1 MESDFDDMYKYD
13 RLLVDKYFQLMKKD
27 ALGVT
32 PIQHYE
38 FAFTKAEEK
47 ILADHWHNG
56 VRSATEMD
64 RSIARIQVCDLPL
77 TKEMKNLLAQLKA
90 EDKYGGRHYAMT
102 TVDFMKL
109 ARNWDLNTQFWIFD
123 DRRTVLS
130 YFSNDGHILGYA
142 EPVNEKLIS
151 RLAAMKKRCLE
162 SALPVSEFLAKYGK
176 RR

>member
-1 MESDFDDMYKYD
+1 MESDFDDVYKYD
-13 RLLVDKYFQLMKKD
+13 RLLVDKYLSATKKD
-27 ALGVT
+27 ALEIT
-32 PIQHYE
+32 PIQRYE
-38 FAFTKAEEK
+38 FALTKAEEK
-47 ILADHWHNG
+47 ILADHWQNG
-56 VRSATEMD
+56 IRAASEKGSDIM
-64 RSIARIQVCDLPL
+64 RIQVCDLPL
-77 TKEMKNLLAQLKA
+77 MKEMKNQLVQLKA
-90 EDKYGGRHYAMT
+90 EERHGGRHYAMT

-123 DRRTVLS
+123 DRRIVLC

-162 SALPVSEFLAKYGK
+162 SAMPVSEFLAKYGK